1 MLTYPSTPVRTPR
14 PSYKALPYDF
24 SISFEN
30 LLAITGLANFIAGV
44 NNPLSGDL
52 PSAHVQ
58 VIEDSPLLGSKD
70 DIFQNLI
77 SL

>member
-1 MLTYPSTPVRTPR
+1 MPR
-14 PSYKALPYDF
+14 PLYKALPYDF

-52 PSAHVQ
+52 PSAQPITIV
-58 VIEDSPLLGSKD
+58 EDSPLLGRKD
-70 DIFQNLI
+70 DILQNLVP
-77 SL
+77 L

>member
-1 MLTYPSTPVRTPR
+1 LTIRASPIRYRYN
-14 PSYKALPYDF
+14 YKALPYDF

-30 LLAITGLANFIAGV
+30 LFEITGLANFIAGV

-52 PSAHVQ
+52 PSAHIYPV
-58 VIEDSPLLGSKD
+58 EDLPLLGGKD
-70 DIFQNLI
+70 DIFQNLV

>member
-1 MLTYPSTPVRTPR
+1 MLTHLRSRTPR

-52 PSAHVQ
+52 PSAHDH
-58 VIEDSPLLGSKD
+58 VIEDSPLLGRED
-70 DIFQNLI
+70 NILQNLI
-77 SL
+77 PL

>member
-1 MLTYPSTPVRTPR
+1 LTIRTSPIR
-14 PSYKALPYDF
+14 YRYNYKALPYDF

-52 PSAHVQ
+52 PSSAHDYSV
-58 VIEDSPLLGSKD
+58 EDSPLFRSKD
-70 DIFQNLI
+70 DILQNLVP
-77 SL
+77 L